1 MVRPGR
7 HGDLPAFPTVAAIL
21 LSLTLSS
28 CSQSPRP
35 RVVAPVVPR
44 VPAGPSL
51 IDRSSELFYSGKKAA
66 LSGDFECAEAEFQ
79 LALNAVVPP
88 AGPRPEAADVTE
100 FSASLYE
107 SIRRYEAMAQTAAEA
122 DPQEA
127 RDTPDELVGVSDQ
140 NSPADLAAAREEVKT
155 DDRASAFDLPIAVNE
170 QVLNMVASFS
180 SRPGVRHRFEEG
192 LQRAGRYMPMIRSVL
207 EREGLPRDLAYV
219 AMIESS
225 FKTRARSR
233 ARAQGVWQ
241 FIGAT
246 GRRYGLH
253 RTAAVD
259 ERSDP
264 VKATEAAAGYFKD
277 LHEIFNDW
285 YLAMAAYDAGEGRIA
300 RALARTGAE
309 TYWDL
314 CRLGA
319 IPRETRLYVPS
330 VIAAALIDKN
340 QAHYGFHVQPESPVE
355 FETVRLNKPVNV
367 HRLAQTCRLNA
378 EELLDLNPE
387 LRGSTTPKDPSGYEL
402 RVPVGAASLV
412 AERLGAIPAAA
423 VPAFRQHRVRKG
435 ETLARVARRY
445 GVSLASLAEANDLSP
460 RARLAPSRM
469 LVIPERTAS
478 APRRARKAAERR
490 AGAAAAQPAPSGETA
505 YSVRKGDTLFSIAT
519 SHHTTVRKLREWNQL
534 NASNAIQPGDRLTIA
549 PGNR

>member
-7 HGDLPAFPTVAAIL
+7 HGDFPALPTVAAIL

-35 RVVAPVVPR
+35 RVVAPVLPAA
-44 VPAGPSL
+44 PAGPSL
-51 IDRSSELFYSGKKAA
+51 IDRSSDLFYSGKKAA
-66 LSGDFECAEAEFQ
+66 LSGDFECAEAQFQ

-155 DDRASAFDLPIAVNE
+155 DERASAFDLPIAVNE

-192 LQRAGRYMPMIRSVL
+192 LQRAGRYMPMIRAVL

-253 RTAAVD
+253 RTASVD

-285 YLAMAAYDAGEGRIA
+285 YLVMAAYNAGEGKIL
-300 RALARTGAE
+300 RAMDRTGARDFWQLAA
-309 TYWDL
+309 TS
-314 CRLGA
+314 A
-319 IPRETRLYVPS
+319 IRRQTANYVPAFLAS
-330 VIAAALIDKN
+330 LLISKDPS
-340 QAHYGFHVQPESPVE
+340 HYGFDVTLAPPLD
-355 FETVRLNKPVNV
+355 FERVTLDRSVDLRTVAGGMRIAYEDLQ
-367 HRLAQTCRLNA
+367 A
-378 EELLDLNPE
+378 LNPE
-387 LRGSTTPKDPSGYEL
+387 LRSPVTPREPEGYDL
-402 RVPVGAASLV
+402 RIPPGARETFLSAF
-412 AERLGAIPAAA
+412 AAA
-423 VPAFRQHRVRKG
+423 PTTLPPLFKTHTAKKG
-435 ETLARVARRY
+435 ETLPRIAKRY
-445 GVSLASLAEANDLSP
+445 GISVTAIADANSLSP
-460 RARLAPSRM
+460 RAKVARGQEIL
-469 LVIPERTAS
+469 IPQKTAAVRKSTPTKGAVKAAS
-478 APRRARKAAERR
+478 AAP
-490 AGAAAAQPAPSGETA
+490 PASKS
-505 YSVRKGDTLFSIAT
+505 YRVKNGDTLYRIALRHGVTVAEILAINGLGGTPSLKAGDKISIPAKT
-519 SHHTTVRKLREWNQL
+519 K
-534 NASNAIQPGDRLTIA
+534 
-549 PGNR
+549 

>member
-1 MVRPGR
+1 
-7 HGDLPAFPTVAAIL
+7 VAATL
-21 LSLTLSS
+21 LSLALSF
-28 CSQSPRP
+28 CAPAQRP
-35 RVVAPVVPR
+35 KLATVAI
-44 VPAGPSL
+44 PAPPSAPSL
-51 IDRSSELFYSGKKAA
+51 IERSSDFFYSGKKAA
-66 LSGDFECAEAEFQ
+66 LSGDFECAENQFQ

-88 AGPRPEAADVTE
+88 AGPRPEASDVTE

-107 SIRRYEAMAQTAAEA
+107 SIRRYEAMAQSAAEA

-140 NSPADLAAAREEVKT
+140 NSPADLARAREEVKT
-155 DDRASAFDLPIAVNE
+155 DDRASAFDLPVAVNE

-180 SRPGVRHRFEEG
+180 ARPGVRRRFEEG
-192 LQRAGRYMPMIRSVL
+192 LQRAGKYMPMIRAVL
-207 EREGLPRDLAYV
+207 EREGLPKDLAYV

-285 YLAMAAYDAGEGRIA
+285 YLAMAAYDAGEGRVA
-300 RALARTGAE
+300 RAIARTGAE
-309 TYWDL
+309 TYWEL

-319 IPRETRLYVPS
+319 LPKETRLYVPS
-330 VIAAALIDKN
+330 VIAAALIGKN
-340 QAHYGFHVQPESPVE
+340 QAHYGFHVAPEAPVS

-367 HRLAQTCRLNA
+367 RRLAQACRLDA
-378 EELLDLNPE
+378 DELIELNPE
-387 LRGSTTPKDPSGYEL
+387 LRGSTTPKIPSGYDF
-402 RVPVGAASLV
+402 RVPVGAGEIVTA
-412 AERLGAIPAAA
+412 RLGQVPAAA
-423 VPAFRQHRVRKG
+423 APSLRQYRVRKG

-460 RARLAPSRM
+460 RARLAPRRI
-469 LVIPERTAS
+469 LVIPEREEAS
-478 APRRARKAAERR
+478 VSRRPKKGERR
-490 AGAAAAQPAPSGETA
+490 RTAEAGEPARDTAGVA

-519 SHHTTVRKLREWNQL
+519 THHTTVQKLREWNRL
-534 NASNAIQPGDRLTIA
+534 DASNAIQPGDRLNLA
-549 PGNR
+549 PATR